1 MVCVN
6 FNKLARRMQMCWY
19 NWTVCPEQLIQKP
32 IPMKKLI
39 TLFLA
44 ATVLA
49 SFASAATSFKGKR
62 GLDKQLE
69 RIEAALGN
77 TERDLSEQKR
87 GFLERRA
94 EVLELQ
100 LEVRAALKTAVSE
113 LGEDATEEELKA
125 ARQAVR
131 EQYKEQFQAMKAER
145 RAERE
150 ERKAARE
157 TPAG

>member
-1 MVCVN
+1 
-6 FNKLARRMQMCWY
+6 
-19 NWTVCPEQLIQKP
+19 
-32 IPMKKLI
+32 MKKLI
-39 TLFLA
+39 TLILA

-49 SFASAATSFKGKR
+49 SFASAEKSFKGVK

-69 RIEAALGN
+69 RIEAVLGD
-77 TERDLSEQKR
+77 TERDISEKKR
-87 GFLERRA
+87 GYLERRA

-100 LEVRAALKTAVSE
+100 LEVRAAMKSAVEE
-113 LGEDATEEELKA
+113 LGEEATEEELKA

-131 EQYKEQFQAMKAER
+131 EEYKEQFQAMKEER

-157 TPAG
+157 TPEG